1 MSKNKDG
8 QKDNPSQEVER
19 FFVVGIGAS
28 AGGLR
33 ALEEFFDHLPP
44 DSGAAFVVIQHLSP
58 DFKSMMKEL
67 LERRTTMEV
76 RRVEDSIAIEPNT
89 INLIAPRKNLVIRN
103 KRLHSIEQE
112 KSPRQKPNFPINL
125 FLESLAEDCGDRA
138 IGVILSGTGSDGS
151 RGLQAIGEAG
161 GLTFVQSPATSE
173 FDGMPQ
179 SAIATGLVDGVL
191 SPRDLAGTIYDI
203 VTKKATDEEEAI
215 PSGELEPRILKQ
227 VVDILNKYEQLD
239 FSYYKPSTLS
249 RRIYRR
255 SSLGGFGSLEDY
267 VGKLDTS
274 EEERSL
280 LRDDLLIGVTR
291 LFRDGAAWEL
301 LQKEIIKLLEK
312 LEPEQQ
318 FRVWVTA
325 CSTGEEAYSMAIA
338 IEEAMITLGRS
349 WNFKIFATD
358 IDTEAL
364 AKASTGVY
372 PQSILSDISLE
383 KLERY
388 FTQRNNSFQVSRRL
402 RESIVF
408 APHNLAKNAGFSRMH
423 LISCRNV
430 LIYMQPQ
437 LQQLV
442 LRMLH
447 FSLEVGGILFL
458 GAAETPG
465 ELAVE
470 FDTLHEKWKLY
481 TKRRKVRLPLFPD
494 NKEYPLLP
502 PKIMTK
508 AEPVNISVRFDPI
521 LDQAFSSFLKE
532 RGSTCVL
539 TNREGEL
546 LHVVADGAKILQV
559 PLGRSNQTVTAMM
572 PTALQLPLNTALHR
586 ARNHKDSVVYR
597 GIKIEEG
604 PDRRVLT
611 LRVSYRET
619 ARKRG
624 DFLMVTVDEDA
635 RPQTPVSDEK
645 FHADAEAEQRIL
657 DLEYELQQV
666 KENLQATIEELET
679 TNEEQQ
685 ATNEELLASNEELQ
699 STNEELHSVNE
710 ELYTVN
716 TEYQSKIE
724 QLTELTNDMDN
735 LLRNT
740 NIGVIFLD
748 RELRIRKFTPAAKA
762 LVNILDADID
772 RPLEH
777 ITHNLDS
784 PDLVDWLR
792 ETVSTQQPLER
803 EVRVSK
809 TNSWFLMRVNPYLL
823 EDKLFDGLVITFVNI
838 NDIKTAQNLLDRQ
851 SQELEN
857 LYITSP
863 AGLCLV
869 DRDLKYVRVNETLA
883 EINGLPVEEHLGK
896 RVRDVLPEI
905 GEKVEPLFVNILETS
920 EPVINLEISGETPAA
935 PNILRDFIVSY
946 FPVEMATGNRGISM
960 VVTEITELKKTQRA
974 LAESEQYLKYLL
986 TSSPAPIFSRAATG
1000 DNRVTFISENVKEVL
1015 GYEAKEFLADPNF
1028 WRSRVHPEDIE
1039 DQLPEDRDIHA
1050 REYRFLQADGNYCWL
1065 YAELRKILT
1074 EDGRPKEWV
1083 GFLVDISDR
1092 KKVEAALEY
1101 QLQRALVLKKI
1112 TDEIRECI
1120 EPKRIF
1126 KTAASQ
1132 IGTAFKVHRCS
1143 IYTHSE
1149 TSGDGQEQKE
1159 PDKGLQKL
1167 RGFFEVKNLESDQ
1180 FLLKGR
1186 EFPLEIFYGESGE
1199 LLLQEERALAVE
1211 DVYAE
1216 ERFPRGAAIFR
1227 QFGVKSMLVA
1237 ATFFKGK
1244 PNGIIVLQHCAP
1256 QTEEEESA
1264 SSRHWTEEEVEML
1277 EAIAAQVGIAIAQI
1291 KLLENEKQHRQALT
1305 RQNRALEE
1313 ATRKAE
1319 AAKKAQTEFLANMSH
1334 EIRTPMNA
1342 ILGFSALLESM
1353 VTQEKARP
1361 YLNSISSS
1369 GKTLLALIND
1379 ILDLSKIEAGKLAL
1393 SYEPLNIQTLI
1404 LEIKQI
1410 FQQKADNKR
1419 LLLEAEIEE
1428 DLPKGII
1435 FDEIRLRQILF
1446 NVVGNALKFTEK
1458 GFIKISARR
1467 CPSRQGLLGGGQR
1480 KDPDLTAE
1488 GEELES
1494 DRFCLEVS
1502 VADTGIGISP
1512 EEQQRIF
1519 DPFIQSE
1526 GQSNRKYGGT
1536 GLGLNITL
1544 RLTEMLGGRIELA
1557 SEVGKGSVFSFIFPN
1572 VAIASSK
1579 PKPMELS
1586 PNEDL
1591 NELETATLLVV
1602 DDVRSNRDLIK
1613 GYFAGTEHQL
1623 LMAADGLTGLN
1634 IAISESPDAII
1645 LDLRM
1650 PVMDG
1655 REVARELKQNQDTK
1669 EIPIIIVTA
1678 SILTEEA
1685 ESLRPLYDSFL
1696 RKPLS
1701 RGELAAEL
1709 KKFLP
1714 LKEDYSGP
1722 AVEVESSAIA
1732 PSMSAEAMERL
1743 PELLGR
1749 LLYLEDQ
1756 VVPSLCKTMKMRELR
1771 DFSRELQEL
1780 GRRYEC
1786 ASLFDYAN
1794 ILQSQID
1801 EFDWGA
1807 LPKTIESFGD
1817 VRLAIQ
1823 SII

>member
-1 MSKNKDG
+1 MSKNKDR
-8 QKDNPSQEVER
+8 QQNNSDKEPER
-19 FFVVGIGAS
+19 LFVVGIGAS

-44 DSGAAFVVIQHLSP
+44 DSGAAFVVVQHLSP

-89 INLIAPRKNLVIRN
+89 INLITPRNNLVIKN
-103 KRLHSIEQE
+103 KRLQSIEQD

-191 SPRDLAGTIYDI
+191 SPRDLACTIYEI

-215 PSGELEPRILKQ
+215 PSGELEPKILKQ
-227 VVDILNKYEQLD
+227 VVDILNKNEQLD

-255 SSLGGFGSLEDY
+255 CSLGGFGSLEDY
-267 VGKLDTS
+267 VRKLDTS

-301 LQKEIIKLLEK
+301 LQEEIVKLLEK

-338 IEEAMITLGRS
+338 IHEAMITLGRT

-364 AKASTGVY
+364 AKASAGVY
-372 PQSILSDISLE
+372 QESILSDISLDR
-383 KLERY
+383 LERY
-388 FTQRNNSFQVSRRL
+388 FTQKNQSFQVSRKL

-465 ELAVE
+465 ELANE
-470 FDTLHEKWKLY
+470 FETLHEKWKLY
-481 TKRRKVRLPLFPD
+481 TKRRNVRLPLSRD
-494 NKEYPLLP
+494 NKEYPLVAPRVIPKAP
-502 PKIMTK
+502 PI
-508 AEPVNISVRFDPI
+508 NISARFDPM
-521 LDQAFSSFLKE
+521 LDEAFSSFLKE

-539 TNREGEL
+539 ANREGEL

-559 PLGRSNQTVTAMM
+559 PQGRSNQAVTAMM
-572 PTALQLPLNTALHR
+572 PAALQLPLNTALHR
-586 ARNHKDSVVYR
+586 TRGNKDSVVYS

-604 PDRRVLT
+604 RDRRVLT
-611 LRVSYRET
+611 LKVTYRET
-619 ARKRG
+619 VRQRG

-635 RPQTPVSDEK
+635 RAQTPASGEN
-645 FHADAEAEQRIL
+645 FHADAESQQRIL

-762 LVNILDADID
+762 LVNILDTDID

-784 PDLVDWLR
+784 PNLVDWLR
-792 ETVSTQQPLER
+792 ETVRARQPLER
-803 EVRVSK
+803 EVRVTK
-809 TNSWFLMRVNPYLL
+809 TKDWFLMRVNPYLL
-823 EDKLFDGLVITFVNI
+823 DDEVFDGLVVTFVKI

-857 LYITSP
+857 IYATSP
-863 AGLCLV
+863 AGLCLI
-869 DRDLKYVRVNETLA
+869 DRDLKYVRVNQALA
-883 EINGLPVEEHLGK
+883 QINGVPVEEHFGR
-896 RVRDVLPEI
+896 RVRDVLPQI
-905 GEKVEPLFVNILETS
+905 GEIVEPLFLKVLETS

-935 PNILRDFIVSY
+935 PNIQRDFIVSY
-946 FPVEMATGNRGISM
+946 FPVEMASGQRGISL

-974 LAESEQYLKYLL
+974 LAESEEYLKYLL
-986 TSSPAPIFSRAATG
+986 TSSPAAIFSRAATG
-1000 DNRVTFISENVKEVL
+1000 DNRVTFISENVREIL

-1039 DQLPEDRDIHA
+1039 SNLPDDKDIHA
-1050 REYRFLQADGNYCWL
+1050 REYRFLQADGNYCWF
-1065 YAELRKILT
+1065 YAELRRILT

-1092 KKVEAALEY
+1092 KKVEAALEH

-1132 IGTAFKVHRCS
+1132 IGTALQVHRCS
-1143 IYTHSE
+1143 IYTC
-1149 TSGDGQEQKE
+1149 GDGRERKE

-1167 RGFFEVKNLESDQ
+1167 RGFFEAKNLESGKS
-1180 FLLKGR
+1180 LLKGS
-1186 EFPLEIFYGESGE
+1186 EFPLELFYGESGE
-1199 LLLQEERALAVE
+1199 LLLAEEGALAID
-1211 DVYAE
+1211 DVCAE
-1216 ERFPRGAAIFR
+1216 ERFAKAATVFR
-1227 QFGVKSMLVA
+1227 RFGVKSMLVA

-1256 QTEEEESA
+1256 QSEIEESA

-1277 EAIAAQVGIAIAQI
+1277 EAIAAQVGIAIAQVQ
-1291 KLLENEKQHRQALT
+1291 LLETEKQQRQALT
-1305 RQNRALEE
+1305 GQNQALEE
-1313 ATRKAE
+1313 ATRKAR

-1342 ILGFSALLESM
+1342 ILGFSNLLEPI

-1379 ILDLSKIEAGKLAL
+1379 ILDLSKIEAGKLDL

-1410 FQQKADNKR
+1410 FQQKAENKR

-1428 DLPKGII
+1428 SLPKAII

-1446 NVVGNALKFTEK
+1446 NVVGNALKFTER

-1467 CPSRQGLLGGGQR
+1467 G
-1480 KDPDLTAE
+1480 KEAE

-1557 SEVGKGSVFSFIFPN
+1557 SEAGKGSVFTFIFSN
-1572 VAIASSK
+1572 VAMATLE
-1579 PKPMELS
+1579 PKPMELAAK
-1586 PNEDL
+1586 EDL
-1591 NELETATLLVV
+1591 NELEAATLLVV
-1602 DDVRSNRDLIK
+1602 DDVRSNRDLIE

-1634 IAISESPDAII
+1634 MAISQSPDAII

-1655 REVARELKQNQDTK
+1655 SEVARELKQNQETK

-1678 SILTEEA
+1678 SILQEEA
-1685 ESLRPLYDSFL
+1685 ESLRALYDSFL
-1696 RKPLS
+1696 RKPFS
-1701 RGELAAEL
+1701 RSELAAEL

-1714 LKEDYSGP
+1714 LKEDYSGS
-1722 AVEVESSAIA
+1722 AVEVESSAIPA
-1732 PSMSAEAMERL
+1732 SMSAEAMERL
-1743 PELLGR
+1743 PELLER
-1749 LLYLEDQ
+1749 LLYLEEQ

-1771 DFSRELQEL
+1771 DFSWELQEL

-1801 EFDWGA
+1801 KFDWGA
-1807 LPKTIESFGD
+1807 LPNTMDSFGD